1 MIRRPFYLVNGFGKN
16 YSFDLLACRLCPCD
30 NNTLI

>member
-16 YSFDLLACRLCPCD
+16 YSIDLLACCLYPCD